1 MRNEMITTRKKA
13 NYLTPCET
21 VEEAVEE
28 AVEEPVSKDVQSL
41 LNAAKAKGDPDI
53 ERDAKL
59 VAEMYQ
65 FCNRVKANSSV
76 QFLPQIGRASC
87 RERV

>member
-1 MRNEMITTRKKA
+1 M
-13 NYLTPCET
+13 
-21 VEEAVEE
+21 
-28 AVEEPVSKDVQSL
+28 SKDVQSL

-59 VAEMYQ
+59 LAEMYQ

-76 QFLPQIGRASC
+76 QFLPHVKQLTLAYNNAKKSLVKRLDATK
-87 RERV
+87 